1 MTFEFTTLLGGL
13 GLFLLGMTMLSD
25 GLKLAA
31 GPALET
37 ILSKA
42 TKTRWRGLTSGALT
56 TAMVQ
61 SSSAV
66 TVATIGFVNAGLLTL
81 GSGVWVLFGANVGTT
96 ATGWIVALAGLKFN
110 IGATALPLIAIG
122 VVMKLAGGKGRIS
135 AYGEALAGFGIL
147 FYGIVLMQDGFSALA
162 EHWTIPHGRGMS
174 IAAVQL
180 LFGIL
185 MTMVMQSSSAS
196 IVIAVTAAQSGM
208 IDITGAAA
216 VVIGANVGTTVT
228 AVVAVIGATPNAK
241 RAATAHVLF
250 NIVIAIF
257 GFSLLYW
264 MVPAIETLR
273 SFWGLGDSAATTLA
287 LFNTMLNISGV
298 VMMWPVA
305 DQMTIELLKRFKP
318 LPSAAAQPQFLD
330 KTALPVPAMAASALG
345 CEVQR
350 MVTIAWQYYSATLHS
365 QEPVLKHKRDLSHLL
380 RASEEFVDQMNHS
393 TMDAQTAE
401 KLASILRVRRY
412 LENVQDGVAEVNSLP
427 TDIFATPAVATAFD
441 QYRKQIESLIQT
453 QTGDPPIAIDHEVLE
468 AIEEAYQS
476 LKSGLLK
483 AGASGEW
490 RVERMERAL
499 HRISAQRR
507 SLQQL
512 VKAQTWLNR
521 ALADSATPQTDKIQ
535 PEQRQP

>member
-81 GSGVWVLFGANVGTT
+81 GSGMWVLFGANVGTT
-96 ATGWIVALAGLKFN
+96 ATGWIVALAGMKFN

-122 VVMKLAGGKGRIS
+122 VAMKLAGGKGRIS
-135 AYGEALAGFGIL
+135 AYGEALAGFGVL

-162 EHWTIPHGRGMS
+162 EHWTIPHGSGMS

-196 IVIAVTAAQSGM
+196 TVIAVTAAQSGM

-273 SFWGLGDSAATTLA
+273 GFWGLGDSAATTLA
-287 LFNTMLNISGV
+287 LFNTMLNIAGV
-298 VMMWPVA
+298 VVMWPVA
-305 DQMTIELLKRFKP
+305 DRMATELLKRFKP

-365 QEPVLKHKRDLSHLL
+365 QEPVLKLKRDLSHLL

-401 KLASILRVRRY
+401 KVASILRVRRY

-468 AIEEAYQS
+468 AIEDAYQS

-521 ALADSATPQTDKIQ
+521 ALADSAATTTIVSTANDLL
-535 PEQRQP
+535 

>member
-31 GPALET
+31 GPTLET

-42 TKTRWRGLTSGALT
+42 TKTRWRGLASGVLT
-56 TAMVQ
+56 TAIVQ

-81 GSGVWVLFGANVGTT
+81 GSSVWVLFGANVGTT
-96 ATGWIVALAGLKFN
+96 ATGWIVAMAGLKFN
-110 IGATALPLIAIG
+110 IGATALPLIAVG
-122 VVMKLAGGKGRIS
+122 VAMKLAGGKGRIS
-135 AYGEALAGFGIL
+135 AYGEAIAGFGIL
-147 FYGIVLMQDGFSALA
+147 FYGIMLMQDGFSDLA
-162 EHWTIPHGRGMS
+162 KHWTIPQGSGMS
-174 IAAVQL
+174 IAAMQL

-196 IVIAVTAAQSGM
+196 TVIAITAAQSGM

-228 AVVAVIGATPNAK
+228 AVIAVIGATPNAK

-250 NIVIAIF
+250 NIVIATF
-257 GFSLLYW
+257 GFSLLSW
-264 MVPAIETLR
+264 LVPAIETLR
-273 SFWGLGDSAATTLA
+273 GFWGLGDSAATTLA
-287 LFNTMLNISGV
+287 LLNTMLNISGV
-298 VMMWPVA
+298 VVMWPVA
-305 DQMTIELLKRFKP
+305 DRMTTELLKRFKP
-318 LPSAAAQPQFLD
+318 LPSDVAQPQFLD
-330 KTALPVPAMAASALG
+330 KTALPVPALAASALG

-350 MVTIAWQYYSATLHS
+350 MVTIAWQYYSATLQP
-365 QEPVLKHKRDLSHLL
+365 QEQALKLGRDLSHLL

-393 TMDAQTAE
+393 TMDNQTAE

-427 TDIFATPAVATAFD
+427 TDIFATPAVATVYD
-441 QYRKQIESLIQT
+441 QYQKQIHSLIQT
-453 QTGDPPIAIDHEVLE
+453 QTGDPPIAIDRDVLE
-468 AIEEAYQS
+468 AIEGAYQS

-490 RVERMERAL
+490 RVERMEQAL
-499 HRISAQRR
+499 HRTSAQRR

-521 ALADSATPQTDKIQ
+521 ALADSLTPQTDQIQ